1 MADLDPAHVEVICE
15 VMHNA
20 YEVAAVVSGWET
32 NAASRKPWREVPE
45 ANQETMRAAVRAILT
60 STDPAV
66 HAALLA
72 ALVRA
77 GVLDVEKRC
86 RCSCGG
92 EFGAAT
98 HAFNAVH
105 DASPIERRYVTRWED
120 VDV

>member
-1 MADLDPAHVEVICE
+1 MPDLDPAHVEAICE

-45 ANQETMRAAVRAILT
+45 ANQEAMRAAVRAILT
-60 STDPAV
+60 SADPAV

-77 GVLDVEKRC
+77 GVLSE
-86 RCSCGG
+86 
-92 EFGAAT
+92 
-98 HAFNAVH
+98 
-105 DASPIERRYVTRWED
+105 ERRTVRDWSGTSNRSQPPDLVQRRYATRWED
-120 VDV
+120 VP

>member
-1 MADLDPAHVEVICE
+1 MADLDPAHVE
-15 VMHNA
+15 A
-20 YEVAAVVSGWET
+20 VARQMLASTAT
-32 NAASRKPWREVPE
+32 NDAALL
-45 ANQETMRAAVRAILT
+45 LT
-60 STDPAV
+60 STDPDV

-105 DASPIERRYVTRWED
+105 DASPIERRYVTRWENVD
-120 VDV
+120 VD